1 VRTIAAVTGA
11 RSDYGGLVPVLRGIS
26 TDPSLRL
33 KLFVTGSHLSP
44 DFGLTGLDVERDFE
58 ITERVEMLVASDTP
72 EAISKSIGLAVI
84 GFAQTYARHRPDILL
99 VIGDRFETLA
109 AVAAALPF
117 TIPIAHISGGEATEG
132 AIDDAIRHAI
142 TKMSH
147 LHFVSLEE
155 YRRRV
160 IQMGEEPWRVTVSGE
175 PGLDNICTVPALSTA
190 EIERLIGMTL
200 EPRPL
205 LVTFHPA
212 TLELGQIETQTAELL
227 AALDTVGMPIVFTAP
242 NADTEGRI
250 IAARIRDFVRTHAN
264 SRYVTNL
271 GTSAY
276 ISMMRQSAAM
286 VGNSSSGIVEAAS
299 FELPVVNLGSR
310 QRGRLS
316 GKNVIHA
323 ELQADAIVRAIRLAS
338 SPDFRECLRGLANPY
353 GDGKAAPRIIE
364 VLKTVPFGRNLLI
377 KTFHSTSELS
387 ATRDRTAAS
396 LPRSKIDV
404 VLRSTTGNSDPL

>member
-1 VRTIAAVTGA
+1 MMESQEALVGGRYFVRTIAAVTGA

-26 TDPSLRL
+26 TDPTLRL

-44 DFGLTGLDVERDFE
+44 DFGLTVRDVQRDFD

-109 AVAAALPF
+109 AVTAALPF
-117 TIPIAHISGGEATEG
+117 TIPVAHISGGEASEG

-147 LHFVSLEE
+147 LHFVSLEA

-160 IQMGEEPWRVTVSGE
+160 MQMGEEPWRVTVSGE
-175 PGLDNICTVPALSTA
+175 PGLDNILTIPALSTA
-190 EIERLIGMTL
+190 EIEGLIGMPL
-200 EPRPL
+200 EPSPL

-212 TLELGQIETQTAELL
+212 TLELGMTEMQTAELL
-227 AALDTVGMPIVFTAP
+227 TALDVVGMPIVFTAP
-242 NADTEGRI
+242 NADTEGRV
-250 IAARIRDFVRTHAN
+250 IATRIRDFVQKHAN
-264 SRYVTNL
+264 SRYVTNF
-271 GTSAY
+271 GTPAY
-276 ISMMRQSAAM
+276 LSMMRHSAAM

-310 QRGRLS
+310 QRGRVCS
-316 GKNVIHA
+316 KNVIHA
-323 ELQADAIVRAIRLAS
+323 ELKADAIVSAIRLAV
-338 SPDFRECLRGLANPY
+338 SPDFRESLRGLKNPY
-353 GDGKAAPRIIE
+353 GDGKAAHRIIE
-364 VLKTVPFGRNLLI
+364 VLKTVLLDHALLS
-377 KTFHSTSELS
+377 KTFQSTSELS
-387 ATRDRTAAS
+387 
-396 LPRSKIDV
+396 PREIE
-404 VLRSTTGNSDPL
+404 LQRL

>member
-84 GFAQTYARHRPDILL
+84 GFAQTYARHRPDLLL

-109 AVAAALPF
+109 AVTAALPF

-132 AIDDAIRHAI
+132 AIDDAIRHAL

-155 YRRRV
+155 YGRRV

-175 PGLDNICTVPALSTA
+175 PGLDNICTVSALSAA
-190 EIERLIGMTL
+190 EVETLIGMPL
-200 EPRPL
+200 EPAPL

-212 TLELGQIETQTAELL
+212 TLELGQTETQTTQLL

-250 IAARIRDFVRTHAN
+250 IATRIRDFVRKHAN

-276 ISMMRQSAAM
+276 LSMMRQSAAM
-286 VGNSSSGIVEAAS
+286 VGNSSSGIIEAAS

-323 ELQADAIVRAIRLAS
+323 ELQADVIVRAIRLAS
-338 SPDFRECLRGLANPY
+338 SPDFRQGLRGLTNPY

-364 VLKTVPFGRNLLI
+364 VLKTVPLDRNLLI
-377 KTFHSTSELS
+377 KTFHSTSDLS
-387 ATRDRTAAS
+387 ATRDGTVANLTA
-396 LPRSKIDV
+396 
-404 VLRSTTGNSDPL
+404 